1 MSAIDTNIAVN
12 DTSTPARADSA
23 PQSRLH
29 IPNLVG
35 VVVIHAVG
43 LVCAP
48 RTFSLGALA
57 ALLIL
62 LFLTAC
68 LGWSVGLH
76 RCIIHRSF
84 DCPRWMTY
92 GLAYLGTL
100 AGIGGPCYTYQSHN
114 ARDYYQSL
122 PDGPDVSG
130 YRRNFL
136 YSYYSLLLRTPYPS
150 GAQPVPVD
158 VRNDAVF
165 RFLDRTN
172 LLNQIPVA
180 FVLYL
185 IGGWPYVIWGVILRI
200 ALLFDLFAAVNYFC
214 HTTGYR
220 TFQISGC
227 THEGRNHI
235 VLGILGMGE
244 GWHNNHH
251 AYPSSARIG
260 LCWWEIDLGYLSILV
275 LQALGLAWEVKTP
288 RNTPLRPHAKR
299 IAGAR

>member
-1 MSAIDTNIAVN
+1 MNAIDSSMTIHDAPA
-12 DTSTPARADSA
+12 PARTDSA
-23 PQSRLH
+23 LQSRLH

-35 VVVIHAVG
+35 IVVIHAVG
-43 LVCAP
+43 LACAP
-48 RTFSLGALA
+48 LTFSPGALA
-57 ALLIL
+57 ALLIM
-62 LFLTAC
+62 LFVTAC

-84 DCPRWMTY
+84 DCPRWVKY

-114 ARDYYQSL
+114 ARDYYQNL
-122 PDGPDVSG
+122 PDGPDVNG
-130 YRRNFL
+130 YRRSFL
-136 YSYYSLLLRTPYPS
+136 YSYYSLLVRRPYPS
-150 GAQPVPVD
+150 EAQPVPDD
-158 VRNDAVF
+158 VRDDAVF

-180 FVLYL
+180 CALYL
-185 IGGWPYVIWGVILRI
+185 IGGWSYVIWGVVLRI

-214 HTTGYR
+214 HTTGSR
-220 TFQISGC
+220 RFRISGC
-227 THEGRNHI
+227 TDEGRNNI

-251 AYPSSARIG
+251 AYPRSARIG
-260 LCWWEIDLGYLSILV
+260 LSWWELDAGYLSILV

-288 RNTPLRPHAKR
+288 RNTPLRAHAER
-299 IAGAR
+299 IAGVR